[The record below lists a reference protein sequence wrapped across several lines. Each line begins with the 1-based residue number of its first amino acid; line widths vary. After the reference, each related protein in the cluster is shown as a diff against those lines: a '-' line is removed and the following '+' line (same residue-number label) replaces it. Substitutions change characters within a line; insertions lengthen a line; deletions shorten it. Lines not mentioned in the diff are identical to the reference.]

1 MKTKKAIK
9 YIIKHPELF
18 TDGDLQYAKLLKKR
32 RDLKK
37 KNGKCQTD
45 LKDNRV

>member
-9 YIIKHPELF
+9 YIIKRPELF
-18 TDGDLQYAKLLKKR
+18 SDGDLQYARLLKKQ

-37 KNGKCQTD
+37 RNGKCKTD

>member
-18 TDGDLQYAKLLKKR
+18 SDGDLQYAKLLKKQ

-37 KNGKCQTD
+37 QNEKCQTD
-45 LKDNRV
+45 LKNS

>member
-18 TDGDLQYAKLLKKR
+18 SDGDPQYAKLLKIQ

-37 KNGKCQTD
+37 QNGKCKTN
-45 LKDNRV
+45 LKNS

>member
-18 TDGDLQYAKLLKKR
+18 TDGDLKYARLIKKQ

-37 KNGKCQTD
+37 QNGKCQTD